1 MIRDPRAILN
11 SVSAKADIWLDFIHN
26 SSLLC
31 TQMESDSLL
40 ANILPMTRYLQHKM
54 TMSMSST
61 YFRYLQVKYEDLID
75 NPLAEV
81 KRLYSFMNT
90 EISKEVTQF
99 LSDHTGKARSVQY
112 SLRGG
117 FLVSWGWRESGK

>member
-54 TMSMSST
+54 TLSMGSI

-90 EISKEVTQF
+90 EISQEVTQF
-99 LSDHTGKARSVQY
+99 LSDHTGKARSVRY
-112 SLRGG
+112 WDTGRV
-117 FLVSWGWRESGK
+117 LVRLPLQ

>member
-1 MIRDPRAILN
+1 M
-11 SVSAKADIWLDFIHN
+11 SAKADIWLDFIHN
-26 SSLLC
+26 ASLLC

-40 ANILPMTRYLQHKM
+40 ANILPMSRYLQHKM
-54 TMSMSST
+54 TPSMGSI

-90 EISKEVTQF
+90 EISQEVTQF
-99 LSDHTGKARSVQY
+99 LSDHTGKDRSVRY
-112 SLRGG
+112 SLQGG
-117 FLVSWGWRESGK
+117 FLVRLPLQ

>member
-54 TMSMSST
+54 TLSMGSI

-90 EISKEVTQF
+90 EISQEVTQF

-117 FLVSWGWRESGK
+117 FLVRFMQQ

>member
-11 SVSAKADIWLDFIHN
+11 SLSAKADIWLDFIHN

-31 TQMESDSLL
+31 AQMESDSLL
-40 ANILPMTRYLQHKM
+40 ANILPMSRYLQHKM
-54 TMSMSST
+54 TLSMGSI

-81 KRLYSFMNT
+81 KRLYSLMNT
-90 EISKEVTQF
+90 EISQEVTQF
-99 LSDHTGKARSVQY
+99 LSDHTGKARSVRY

-117 FLVSWGWRESGK
+117 FLVRFILQ

>member
-54 TMSMSST
+54 TLSMSSI

-90 EISKEVTQF
+90 DIFQEVTQF
-99 LSDHTGKARSVQY
+99 LSDHTGKARSVRYLLQ
-112 SLRGG
+112 GG
-117 FLVSWGWRESGK
+117 FSVKLPLQ

>member
-40 ANILPMTRYLQHKM
+40 ANILPMSRYLLHKM
-54 TMSMSST
+54 TMSMGSI

-117 FLVSWGWRESGK
+117 FLVRFMQQQL